1 MATKNLFAKFD
12 KEFDIQ
18 GLKEDLKN
26 VGTGEGQYKDVP
38 LGTYEVKIE
47 KMELVESK
55 TGKPM
60 LSCWMKILSGEYQ
73 NSILFMNQVI
83 NTAFGLHNAN
93 EFLRSL
99 ESGLYVEFESF
110 SQYYDLILDIHEAID
125 GNLEYAVEYGETNK
139 GFKTYK
145 ITEVFEVE

>member
-1 MATKNLFAKFD
+1 MASNNLFAKFD

-26 VGTGEGQYKDVP
+26 VGAQEGQFKEVP
-38 LGTYEVKIE
+38 FGVYEVKIE

-60 LSCWMKILSGEYQ
+60 LSCWMRILEGEYK
-73 NSILFMNQVI
+73 NSMLFMNQVLSSAYGI
-83 NTAFGLHNAN
+83 HTAN

-99 ESGLYVEFESF
+99 DSGIDVEFESF
-110 SQYYDLILDIHEAID
+110 TQYNNLILDIYEAIE

-139 GFKTYK
+139 GYKTFK
-145 ITEVFEVE
+145 ITEVFEV

>member
-1 MATKNLFAKFD
+1 MVSKNIFEKFD

-26 VGTGEGQYKDVP
+26 VGAAEGQFKEVP
-38 LGTYEVKIE
+38 FGVYEVKIE

-60 LSCWMKILSGEYQ
+60 LTCWMRILNGEHQ
-73 NSILFMNQVI
+73 NSMLFMNQVLS
-83 NTAFGLHNAN
+83 TAYGIHTAN

-99 ESGLYVEFESF
+99 DSGIEVEFESF
-110 SQYYDLILDIHEAID
+110 SQYNDLILDIHEAID
-125 GNLEYAVEYGETNK
+125 GKLEYAVEYGETNK
-139 GFKTYK
+139 GYKTFK
-145 ITEVFEVE
+145 ITEVFEVN

>member
-1 MATKNLFAKFD
+1 MATKNVFAKFD
-12 KEFDIQ
+12 KEFDVK

-47 KMELVESK
+47 KLELVESK
-55 TGKPM
+55 SGKPM
-60 LSCWMKILSGEYQ
+60 VSCWMKILSGDYQ
-73 NSILFMNQVI
+73 NSILFMNQVV

-99 ESGLYVEFESF
+99 ESDIDVEFESF
-110 SQYYDLILDIHEAID
+110 SQYSSLILDIHEDID
-125 GNLEYAVEYGETNK
+125 ETFEYAVDYGETNK
-139 GFKTYK
+139 GFKTFK
-145 ITEVFEVE
+145 ITETFEV